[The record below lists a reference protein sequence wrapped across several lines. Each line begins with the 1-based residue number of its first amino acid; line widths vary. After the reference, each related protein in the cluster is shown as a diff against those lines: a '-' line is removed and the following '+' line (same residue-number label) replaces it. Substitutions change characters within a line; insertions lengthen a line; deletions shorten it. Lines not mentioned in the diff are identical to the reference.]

1 MEPSVPFSFLEYL
14 LKTYQTSFKEI
25 IKIIVGI
32 IPLVDGIN
40 KNQVDGYPE
49 IDMVTMP
56 CFCTFYTDNILL
68 CLATVANDRSCLYE
82 DLVTSCSEV
91 RPY

>member
-40 KNQVDGYPE
+40 KNQVEGYPE

-56 CFCTFYTDNILL
+56 CALCTFFYFYTFYTDNILL
-68 CLATVANDRSCLYE
+68 CLATVAND
-82 DLVTSCSEV
+82 LVFTKI
-91 RPY
+91 

>member
-32 IPLVDGIN
+32 IPLVDGID

-49 IDMVTMP
+49 IDIWSDGHHAM
-56 CFCTFYTDNILL
+56 
-68 CLATVANDRSCLYE
+68 
-82 DLVTSCSEV
+82 
-91 RPY
+91 

>member
-49 IDMVTMP
+49 MDMVTMS
-56 CFCTFYTDNILL
+56 CAL
-68 CLATVANDRSCLYE
+68 CGFF
-82 DLVTSCSEV
+82 
-91 RPY
+91 

>member
-56 CFCTFYTDNILL
+56 CELCTSASVHFIQTIFFFVWLQ
-68 CLATVANDRSCLYE
+68 
-82 DLVTSCSEV
+82 
-91 RPY
+91 

>member
-56 CFCTFYTDNILL
+56 CALCAFFFCFCTFYTDNILL
-68 CLATVANDRSCLYE
+68 CLDTAND
-82 DLVTSCSEV
+82 LVFTKI
-91 RPY
+91 

>member
-32 IPLVDGIN
+32 ILLVDGIN
-40 KNQVDGYPE
+40 KNQVEGYPE

-56 CFCTFYTDNILL
+56 SALCTFFCFCTFYTDNILL
-68 CLATVANDRSCLYE
+68 CLAPVAND
-82 DLVTSCSEV
+82 LVFTKI
-91 RPY
+91 

>member
-56 CFCTFYTDNILL
+56 CELCTFFCFCTFYTDNILL
-68 CLATVANDRSCLYE
+68 CLATVANDIVFTKIY
-82 DLVTSCSEV
+82 
-91 RPY
+91 